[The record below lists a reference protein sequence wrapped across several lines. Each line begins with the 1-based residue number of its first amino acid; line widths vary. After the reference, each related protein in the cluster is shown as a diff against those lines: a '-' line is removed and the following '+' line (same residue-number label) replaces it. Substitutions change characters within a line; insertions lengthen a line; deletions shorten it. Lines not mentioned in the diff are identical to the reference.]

1 VLVNFGDQEYLW
13 LDGAINALL
22 FEDGTL
28 TYDMEI
34 YSSCGTVVVVEMIEI
49 GDLIG
54 VSEDQIESVK
64 AFPNPTTDWI
74 EIEGLSTKFSY
85 RLYTVS
91 GDMVEENKDANI
103 SIATS
108 HLAKGR
114 YIAVL
119 EHSEGMAIT
128 SFIKQ

>member
-1 VLVNFGDQEYLW
+1 
-13 LDGAINALL
+13 
-22 FEDGTL
+22 
-28 TYDMEI
+28 
-34 YSSCGTVVVVEMIEI
+34 
-49 GDLIG
+49 
-54 VSEDQIESVK
+54 
-64 AFPNPTTDWI
+64 
-74 EIEGLSTKFSY
+74 
-85 RLYTVS
+85 
-91 GDMVEENKDANI
+91 MVEENKDANI